1 MFEVKRGV
9 VWIKINSFKI
19 KLKGKKDYRLFQE
32 RNEGEEE
39 II

>member
-19 KLKGKKDYRLFQE
+19 KLKGKKITGYSRKGMRE
-32 RNEGEEE
+32 KKR
-39 II
+39 